1 MNYIPTIGLEIHSEL
16 LTKTKMFCG
25 CLNDETELVANTNV
39 CPVCLAHPGSLPVA
53 NKQAIDLVIK
63 TGLALNCEINKH
75 SKFDRKNYFYPD
87 LPKAYQI
94 SQYDQP
100 LCENGYLVLPES
112 KKKIGIT
119 RIHLEEDTAR
129 LSHGINIGDSTQNGD
144 QRMSVS
150 SQRESA
156 SLVDFNRA
164 GVPLM
169 ELVTEPDFHS
179 AQEVVE
185 FGQEFQLILRY
196 LGVSDADMEK
206 GHLRLE
212 ANISVAPHGSEK
224 LGTKVEVKN
233 LNSFQAVFKAIEY
246 EIKRHT
252 ELLEAGKG
260 NEIVQETRGWNEGAQ
275 QTFSQ
280 RSKEDAHDYRY
291 FPDPDLPPMEFSNAD
306 IEAIHAQIAEL
317 PAGRR
322 ERLSREYN
330 LSVKQ
335 AELLVRDSFLCD
347 FFEEAVSELK
357 AIQPQGNMELVY
369 NYIASDLQGMQKDS
383 GILIGESKIKP
394 AYIAQIAALIGE
406 NKISSRVAKDVLR
419 ESFNSGVSPQDIV
432 KEKGLEQVS
441 DESALQN
448 IITQVLSTHASVVE
462 EYKKGKVTVLQFLV
476 GQVMAKTKGTANP
489 EIVRLLLERELR
501 N

>member
-1 MNYIPTIGLEIHSEL
+1 MKYTPTIGLEIHSEL
-16 LTKTKMFCG
+16 LTRTKMFCS
-25 CLNDETELVANTNV
+25 CLNDETELTANKNI
-39 CPVCLAHPGSLPVA
+39 CPVCLAHPGTLPVP

-100 LCENGYLVLPES
+100 LCKNGFLVLPES
-112 KKKIGIT
+112 KQKIGIT
-119 RIHLEEDTAR
+119 RIHLEEDTAK
-129 LSHGINIGDSTQNGD
+129 LAHSADGSH
-144 QRMSVS
+144 
-150 SQRESA
+150 

-179 AQEVVE
+179 AQSVVE
-185 FGQEFQLILRY
+185 FAREFQLILRY
-196 LGVSDADMEK
+196 VGASDADMEK

-212 ANISVAPHGSEK
+212 ANISVAPEGSKK

-233 LNSFQAVFKAIEY
+233 LNSFQAVFRAVEY

-260 NEIVQETRGWNEGAQ
+260 EEIVQETRGWNESSQ

-291 FPDPDLPPMEFSNAD
+291 FPDPDLPPMEFSDAD
-306 IEAIHAQIAEL
+306 IEKIRAHIAEL
-317 PAGRR
+317 PAQRR

-330 LSVKQ
+330 LSEKQ
-335 AELLVRDSFLCD
+335 AELLVQDIFLCT
-347 FFEEAVSELK
+347 FLEEAVSELR
-357 AIQPQGNMELVY
+357 AIQPHGNVEMVY

-383 GILIGESKIKP
+383 GMLIGESKIAP
-394 AYIAQIAALIGE
+394 AHIAQIVAMIGE

-419 ESFNSGVSPQDIV
+419 ESFDTGVSPRDLVEQ
-432 KEKGLEQVS
+432 KGLAQIS
-441 DESALQN
+441 DES
-448 IITQVLSTHASVVE
+448 VLEKVIAEVIKQHAGVVE
-462 EYKKGKVTVLQFLV
+462 EYKKGKISVLQFLV
-476 GQVMAKTKGTANP
+476 GQVMAQTKGTANP
-489 EIVRLLLERELR
+489 GVVRVLLEKELSK
-501 N
+501 